1 VLAAFRKEKK
11 IFYKKFGYNE
21 EANRLS
27 RNLFYVR
34 HVEDILAGVIG
45 PKLFVLKIIHQ
56 IKIFLQRNLKLN
68 LKSINIIN
76 RNKTGVQFLGFIVY
90 LPQLKKKA
98 TVKTSKIKSV
108 EKYIARSK
116 ARVAAGFVKNSKAF
130 FYALRHDIIASLK
143 QSNIRF
149 DKNNSQLENLIED
162 KFKLRLENL
171 KYSKEK
177 RLEIAN
183 HFKNLFSKNFALALK
198 SFNDNFKPFILNEE
212 FQYTEM
218 AIELNAATE
227 NFLKALK
234 KIEAKVKD
242 NWLVNRRKSAVE
254 QYKKKS
260 VSKNL
265 VWSRISSRDFMHIV
279 DLLSLQVFK
288 VKTTHKIS
296 ITFPLKDFYNK
307 LRELGYIHPKKTRSI
322 GKTSLI
328 NLADHEIIKYFN
340 KLICGYLN

>member
-1 VLAAFRKEKK
+1 
-11 IFYKKFGYNE
+11 
-21 EANRLS
+21 
-27 RNLFYVR
+27 
-34 HVEDILAGVIG
+34 
-45 PKLFVLKIIHQ
+45 
-56 IKIFLQRNLKLN
+56 
-68 LKSINIIN
+68 
-76 RNKTGVQFLGFIVY
+76 
-90 LPQLKKKA
+90 
-98 TVKTSKIKSV
+98 
-108 EKYIARSK
+108 
-116 ARVAAGFVKNSKAF
+116 
-130 FYALRHDIIASLK
+130 
-143 QSNIRF
+143 
-149 DKNNSQLENLIED
+149 
-162 KFKLRLENL
+162 
-171 KYSKEK
+171 
-177 RLEIAN
+177 
-183 HFKNLFSKNFALALK
+183 
-198 SFNDNFKPFILNEE
+198 
-212 FQYTEM
+212 
-218 AIELNAATE
+218 
-227 NFLKALK
+227 LKALK